1 MAMNDWA
8 AIFDMDGVV
17 VDTVHMHFNAWK
29 RMFEEHGKKFTFEDY
44 KTRVDGIPRRD
55 GARAILPELSDEE
68 LGKACDIKQGY
79 FLEMLDKEKVPAYPG
94 TVSLIK
100 AIRGSGRKA
109 ALISSSKNLPRI
121 IKSAGVEDI
130 WDVIVNGTEV
140 KRGKPDPMVF
150 LLAAERLGMPP
161 AKCVVIEDAV
171 QGVEAARRGGMKC
184 IGIDRHGDP
193 ARLSGADVIV
203 KDLSELGVPDV
214 EKLFKPA

>member
-1 MAMNDWA
+1 VADWA

-17 VDTVHMHFNAWK
+17 VDTVQLHFRAWK
-29 RMFEEHGKKFTFEDY
+29 RMLEEHGKKFTFDDY
-44 KTRVDGIPRRD
+44 KEKVDGIPRID
-55 GARAILPELSDEE
+55 GARAILPELSAGD

-79 FLEMLDKEKVPAYPG
+79 FLEMLDREKIPAYEG
-94 TVSLIK
+94 TVNLIK
-100 AIRGSGRKA
+100 SIRASGRKA

-130 WDVIVNGTEV
+130 WDAIVNGTEV
-140 KRGKPDPMVF
+140 AKGKPDPAVF

-161 AKCVVIEDAV
+161 GKCVVIEDAT

-193 ARLSGADVIV
+193 ARLAKADIVV
-203 KDLSELGVPDV
+203 KDLAEVDLARV
-214 EKLFKPA
+214 EALFRAV